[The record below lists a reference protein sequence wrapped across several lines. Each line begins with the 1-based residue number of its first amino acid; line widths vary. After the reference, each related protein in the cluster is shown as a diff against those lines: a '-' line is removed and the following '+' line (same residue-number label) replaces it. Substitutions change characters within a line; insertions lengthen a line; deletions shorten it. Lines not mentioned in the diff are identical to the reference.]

1 MTRATSFGRTGNAP
15 EKIRARVFRRTL
27 LLKGSALALLAGADQ
42 RPGAVGA
49 GQPANDDDDA
59 LRDVA
64 AAIMSDACPRLHVE
78 GYRGAFAA
86 ADGSL
91 VTWGAPGLNC
101 GDTMRMAGA
110 VHHRPSYVAEASADC
125 ALFFHPRWERWILG
139 SPWPVWK
146 RWHSRGGGISLP
158 RPSAHERQAL
168 TPRRRR
174 PRPLPPARRRC
185 RQRRG

>member
-1 MTRATSFGRTGNAP
+1 MALVA
-15 EKIRARVFRRTL
+15 L
-27 LLKGSALALLAGADQ
+27 ALALLAGADQ

-86 ADGSL
+86 VDGSL

-146 RWHSRGGGISLP
+146 RWHSRLKTLQ
-158 RPSAHERQAL
+158 EVVE
-168 TPRRRR
+168 
-174 PRPLPPARRRC
+174 
-185 RQRRG
+185 